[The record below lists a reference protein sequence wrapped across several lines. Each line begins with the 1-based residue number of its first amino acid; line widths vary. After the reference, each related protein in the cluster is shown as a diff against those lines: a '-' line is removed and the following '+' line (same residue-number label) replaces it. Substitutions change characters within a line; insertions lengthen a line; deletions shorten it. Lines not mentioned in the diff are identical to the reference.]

1 MSESNTALQS
11 NQLITTTQ
19 IRAWLL
25 TYADRIDENAAWL
38 TQLDAAIGDADH
50 GANMVRGMQRVRTRL
65 SEPDAGAL
73 DLPALLRTVA
83 MTLISNVGGAAGALY
98 GAFFL
103 RASKQV
109 APPDPVDAPGAVVSE
124 NETDEAVRVD
134 SLTALQFAQAFQAGV
149 EGVRQRGKVEVG
161 EKTMLDTL
169 QPVAHAMYQAA
180 KAGKTLQEMI
190 DHAREAAQKGMNAT
204 IPLEATKGRASYL
217 GMRSIGHQDPG
228 ATSAC
233 LLVTTLWEVIA
244 ADEYAKQA
252 SVALETKDL
261 YT

>member
-1 MSESNTALQS
+1 MSERVPNLESSQSITAGQVH
-11 NQLITTTQ
+11 T
-19 IRAWLL
+19 WLL
-25 TYADRIDENAAWL
+25 MYADRIDENAEWL

-65 SEPDAGAL
+65 SEADAENM
-73 DLPALLRTVA
+73 DLPTLLRTVA

-109 APPDPVDAPGAVVSE
+109 SPQEMELSADGAAHERDAPRVDA
-124 NETDEAVRVD
+124 
-134 SLTALQFAQAFQAGV
+134 LTALQFAQAFQAGV
-149 EGVRQRGKVEVG
+149 EGVRQRGKVKVG
-161 EKTMLDTL
+161 EKTMVDTL
-169 QPVAHAMYQAA
+169 QPVADALLESAQ
-180 KAGKTLQEMI
+180 AGKPLQEVI
-190 DHAREAAQKGMNAT
+190 DQAREAAQKGMNAT

-233 LLVTTLWEVIA
+233 LLVTTLWEVISA
-244 ADEYAKQA
+244 GEYAKQA
-252 SVALETKDL
+252 SVALEKKDL

>member
-1 MSESNTALQS
+1 MNESAFAPQP
-11 NQLITTTQ
+11 NQTISAAQ
-19 IRAWLL
+19 VRAWLL
-25 TYADRIDENAAWL
+25 VYADRIDENAAWL

-65 SEPDAGAL
+65 AEADAEAL

-109 APPDPVDAPGAVVSE
+109 APPEADSPASGG
-124 NETDEAVRVD
+124 DEAMRVD
-134 SLTALQFAQAFQAGV
+134 FLTPLQFAQAFQAGV

-169 QPVAHAMYQAA
+169 QPVADAMLHTAQ
-180 KAGKTLQEMI
+180 AGKSLQEVI

-233 LLVTTLWEVIA
+233 LLVTTLWEVISA
-244 ADEYAKQA
+244 GEYAKQA
-252 SVALETKDL
+252 SVALEKKDL

>member
-1 MSESNTALQS
+1 MSESTSAPQS
-11 NQLITTTQ
+11 NQFITAAQ
-19 IRAWLL
+19 IRAWLFA
-25 TYADRIDENAAWL
+25 YADRIDENATWL

-65 SEPDAGAL
+65 SESDAETL

-109 APPDPVDAPGAVVSE
+109 APS
-124 NETDEAVRVD
+124 ETDTPATDSPTDETTRVD
-134 SLTALQFAQAFQAGV
+134 FLTPLQFAQAFQAGV

-161 EKTMLDTL
+161 EKTMVDTL
-169 QPVAHAMYQAA
+169 QPVADAMLQTAQ
-180 KAGKTLQEMI
+180 AGKSLQEMI

-233 LLVTTLWEVIA
+233 LLVTTLWEVISA
-244 ADEYAKQA
+244 GEYAKQA
-252 SVALETKDL
+252 SVALEKRDL